1 MATTSTTRKLIE
13 KVTARVFCQ
22 LEGGGNPVTIFKSQ
36 SPLKPSTQARLA
48 QTCEWESVCV
58 VSSSSQS
65 QSQSSQSQSTNST
78 GTGTTAMPSMAFYMP
93 TGEQVS
99 FCAHAAMGGALQLG
113 WSQTTPEQ
121 PLQFTAAALTSPN
134 DSDSDSDS
142 DSDNHANATA
152 AATTP
157 YTAIVHEHDIVSL
170 EMEADFT
177 ETAIPHRP
185 TLHRIIRDCCGLESS
200 DLTTTSGGS
209 SSSYASSSTPAVPT
223 FCNSS
228 IARPKTLVYVNSVEA
243 LGRAKPPAPSAASAD
258 AFRKS
263 CDAVESTGLYLY
275 TPAVVDVDAD
285 VDDNDN
291 SNDSSSSNNTKET
304 NDSWECRQFPR
315 ASGYPEDPATGIAAA
330 ALAASL
336 YFRGTKL
343 PAYKFYQGTAM
354 GQPSLIMVENMKIT
368 NLKDDSEKRVA
379 SFRLLGRIEV
389 DQRDELEVDD
399 E

>member
-1 MATTSTTRKLIE
+1 MATRKLIE

-48 QTCEWESVCV
+48 QECEWESVCV
-58 VSSSSQS
+58 TAESSTVTSA
-65 QSQSSQSQSTNST
+65 T
-78 GTGTTAMPSMAFYMP
+78 GTSSGTTTTLPSMAFYMP

-113 WSQTTPEQ
+113 SQTPEQ
-121 PLQFTAAALTSPN
+121 PLQFTADTETGMDTP
-134 DSDSDSDS
+134 
-142 DSDNHANATA
+142 
-152 AATTP
+152 TTP

-177 ETAIPHRP
+177 ETAVPHRP

-200 DLTTTSGGS
+200 DLTTTTTTTTTSTSG
-209 SSSYASSSTPAVPT
+209 SYTATTPVPT

-243 LGRAKPPAPSAASAD
+243 LHRAKAPAPSTAD
-258 AFRKS
+258 AFRVS

-275 TPAVVDVDAD
+275 APVDN
-285 VDDNDN
+285 DDNSDN
-291 SNDSSSSNNTKET
+291 SSDDKDHKSKST

-336 YFRGTKL
+336 WYRGNKL

-354 GQPSLIMVENMKIT
+354 GQPSLIMVENMNIT
-368 NLKDDSEKRVA
+368 TSLQDDSDDNSKEKRRA

-389 DQRDELEVDD
+389 DQRDQLEVDD

>member
-1 MATTSTTRKLIE
+1 
-13 KVTARVFCQ
+13 
-22 LEGGGNPVTIFKSQ
+22 
-36 SPLKPSTQARLA
+36 
-48 QTCEWESVCV
+48 
-58 VSSSSQS
+58 
-65 QSQSSQSQSTNST
+65 
-78 GTGTTAMPSMAFYMP
+78 MAFYMP

-99 FCAHAAMGGALQLG
+99 FCAHAAMGGALQLRVG
-113 WSQTTPEQ
+113 RSQSQTPPEQ
-121 PLQFTAAALTSPN
+121 PLQFTAAILN
-134 DSDSDSDS
+134 DSDDI
-142 DSDNHANATA
+142 DNNATA
-152 AATTP
+152 TVP

-177 ETAIPHRP
+177 ETAVPHRP
-185 TLHRIIRDCCGLESS
+185 TLHRILRDCCGLASS
-200 DLTTTSGGS
+200 DLRTTGSGL
-209 SSSYASSSTPAVPT
+209 SYTSTPVPT

-243 LGRAKPPAPSAASAD
+243 LHRAKAPAASSTTASAD
-258 AFRKS
+258 ADADAFRTS

-275 TPAVVDVDAD
+275 APVVDVDT
-285 VDDNDN
+285 DNH
-291 SNDSSSSNNTKET
+291 TKER

-336 YFRGTKL
+336 WLRGNKL

-368 NLKDDSEKRVA
+368 IDDDQDKRRA

-389 DQRDELEVDD
+389 DQRDQLEVDD

>member
-1 MATTSTTRKLIE
+1 MATAARGRMLIE

-48 QTCEWESVCV
+48 QGCEWESVCV
-58 VSSSSQS
+58 SSSSTS
-65 QSQSSQSQSTNST
+65 PSTTSPNANTSAT
-78 GTGTTAMPSMAFYMP
+78 LPSMAFYMP

-99 FCAHAAMGGALQLG
+99 FCAHAAMGGALQLA
-113 WSQTTPEQ
+113 QTPEQ
-121 PLQFTAAALTSPN
+121 PLQFTAAALMPN
-134 DSDSDSDS
+134 DNDDDNDDDNGDTDS
-142 DSDNHANATA
+142 AGTPTTP
-152 AATTP
+152 TTP
-157 YTAIVHEHDIVSL
+157 YTAIVHDHDIVSL

-177 ETAIPHRP
+177 ETAVPHRP
-185 TLHRIIRDCCGLESS
+185 TLHRIIRDCCGLEST
-200 DLTTTSGGS
+200 DLTTTSTRS
-209 SSSYASSSTPAVPT
+209 SSETATTTVPPT

-243 LGRAKPPAPSAASAD
+243 LHQAKAPTPSTAD
-258 AFRKS
+258 AFRIS

-275 TPAVVDVDAD
+275 APAVAEDVDAD
-285 VDDNDN
+285 DAL
-291 SNDSSSSNNTKET
+291 NN
-304 NDSWECRQFPR
+304 SWECRQFPR

-336 YFRGTKL
+336 YRRGTKL

-354 GQPSLIMVENMKIT
+354 GQPSLIMVENLKLT
-368 NLKDDSEKRVA
+368 DNLVQEDSDDVKGEKTSRA

-389 DQRDELEVDD
+389 DQRDQLEVDD
-399 E
+399 DA